1 MPRATSNHC
10 SESDQSVA
18 RLRPFIDKGGMSN
31 TLISDMSQLPPV
43 EYYKLV
49 RSQIEH
55 EDNLISQRLS
65 WFLASHSFLFT
76 AYAIVVSNLQ
86 SGHNAWATR
95 QQHLL
100 LAVIPVVSILT
111 CVLVY
116 ATIVAAVIAIVH
128 LRRLYNTHAEFA
140 GTGLP
145 PVQGYRR
152 PQIYG
157 QIGPLLLP
165 LVFLAVWVGLIVQ
178 GAGQYP

>member
-1 MPRATSNHC
+1 MIGLLPGRAPLPIN
-10 SESDQSVA
+10 V
-18 RLRPFIDKGGMSN
+18 RMSN
-31 TLISDMSQLPPV
+31 MVLSETPQLSPV
-43 EYYKLV
+43 DYYKLI

-65 WFLASHSFLFT
+65 WFLASQSFLFT
-76 AYAIVVSNLQ
+76 AYAIVVSNLTA
-86 SGHNAWATR
+86 GHIPWAMR

-128 LRRLYNTHAEFA
+128 LRRLFNSHAA
-140 GTGLP
+140 SVGMTGLP
-145 PVQGYRR
+145 PVQGYRQT
-152 PQIYG
+152 QIFG

-165 LVFLAVWVGLIVQ
+165 LVFLAVWIGLIVQ
-178 GAGQYP
+178 GSGQ